1 MNTITSPLGMF
12 QKSFHLQKNNVYIYL
27 PLRIQVNRNKILIV
41 KDVKDLGRKSQQK
54 SAKEENLGV

>member
-1 MNTITSPLGMF
+1 MGR
-12 QKSFHLQKNNVYIYL
+12 SFHLQKNNVYIYL

-54 SAKEENLGV
+54 SAKEEDLGV